1 VVYLENLR
9 FDPREEA
16 NDTGFAGELADLAD
30 AYVDDAFGAV
40 HRAHASVAALA
51 ELFVK
56 EGRSAVAGRLLQRE
70 VDALSR
76 LLNDPDRPYVAVLG
90 GAKVSD
96 KLATIVALVER
107 VDAILIGGAMA
118 FTFLA
123 ADGGAIGDSLVEPDS
138 FGEVREARARAAER
152 GVLIQLPE
160 DVVAASEVTADASRE
175 TVPASAIPR
184 GMKGL
189 DIGPRTVEEFARSI
203 ADAKTILWNGP
214 MGVFE
219 LEPFGAGTRGVAT
232 AVAGANAY
240 TVAGGGDSLAAVAK
254 YGLQDGFDHLS
265 TGGGASLEFLEGRSL
280 PGIAVLETDR

>member
-1 VVYLENLR
+1 MAPVADRLSELLERDVQALDEVVGDRVQAVCGHIEPGDVVYLENLR
-9 FDPREEA
+9 FDPREET

-30 AYVDDAFGAV
+30 VYVDDAFGAV

-56 EGRSAVAGRLLQRE
+56 EGRPAVAGRLLQGE
-70 VDALSR
+70 VEALSR
-76 LLNDPDRPYVAVLG
+76 LLNDPGRPYVAVLG

-96 KLATIVALVER
+96 KIATIVALVER

-123 ADGGAIGDSLVEPDS
+123 ADGGAIGDSLVEPGS
-138 FGEVREARARAAER
+138 FGDVREARTRAAER

-160 DVVAASEVTADASRE
+160 DVVAASEVTAEASRS

-189 DIGPRTVEEFARSI
+189 DIGPRGVRALDRGREDDPVERANGRVRAR
-203 ADAKTILWNGP
+203 ALRRRD
-214 MGVFE
+214 
-219 LEPFGAGTRGVAT
+219 
-232 AVAGANAY
+232 
-240 TVAGGGDSLAAVAK
+240 AGGR
-254 YGLQDGFDHLS
+254 H
-265 TGGGASLEFLEGRSL
+265 GGCGRERL
-280 PGIAVLETDR
+280 HGRRRR

>member
-1 VVYLENLR
+1 MS
-9 FDPREEA
+9 
-16 NDTGFAGELADLAD
+16 TT
-30 AYVDDAFGAV
+30 
-40 HRAHASVAALA
+40 
-51 ELFVK
+51 
-56 EGRSAVAGRLLQRE
+56 RSAPCIARTLR
-70 VDALSR
+70 SPR
-76 LLNDPDRPYVAVLG
+76 
-90 GAKVSD
+90 S
-96 KLATIVALVER
+96 
-107 VDAILIGGAMA
+107 
-118 FTFLA
+118 
-123 ADGGAIGDSLVEPDS
+123 DGGAIGDSLVEPGS
-138 FGEVREARARAAER
+138 FGDVREARTRAAER

-160 DVVAASEVTADASRE
+160 DVVAASEVTAEASRS